1 MAQPLTVA
9 LPPSLELWGGC
20 TIGVAA
26 LDPTTGAPVSGVDVS
41 NVTIEVELTSGSE
54 ADLES
59 GPFMLVPGPRG

>member
-1 MAQPLTVA
+1 MAQPLTQP

-20 TIGVAA
+20 TVGVAA
-26 LDPTTGAPVSGVDVS
+26 LDPTTGAPVSGVNIA
-41 NVTIEVELTSGSE
+41 NVTIEVELTEGSE